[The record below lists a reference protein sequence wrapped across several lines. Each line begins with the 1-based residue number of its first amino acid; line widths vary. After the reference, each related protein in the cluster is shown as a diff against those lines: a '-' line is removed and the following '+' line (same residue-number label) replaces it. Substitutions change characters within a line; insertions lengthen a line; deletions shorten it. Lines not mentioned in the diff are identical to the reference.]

1 MFQKLVFSAEDGTT
15 GLAPA
20 LAELKFWRRC
30 LDGDP
35 EQVIVIKAQYSDSG
49 EVQRGIEA

>member
-1 MFQKLVFSAEDGTT
+1 MFQKPVFSAEDSTT

-35 EQVIVIKAQYSDSG
+35 EQIITIKAQYSDSSE
-49 EVQRGIEA
+49 EV